1 MDKQVQKKRCHW
13 CNEKNPLYVAYH
25 DHEWGVCVHNDSK
38 LFEML
43 LLESFQAGLSWE
55 CVLNKRDA
63 FRIAFD
69 HFSVGKIAA
78 YDETKLHEL
87 QQNKT
92 IIRNRLKISAAV
104 QNAKIFL
111 QIQNEFGTFNKYIW
125 SFTKGQVIDESS
137 CTRSSLSDSISKD
150 LTKRGMKFVG
160 TTMIYSYLQA
170 IGIIY
175 SHEEGCFLHK
185 KTAALL
191 PRSSFASIGGR

>member
-1 MDKQVQKKRCHW
+1 MDKQVPKTRCHW

-25 DHEWGVCVHNDSK
+25 DHEWGVRVHKDSK

-55 CVLNKRDA
+55 CVLNKRSA
-63 FRIAFD
+63 FRQAFD
-69 HFSVGKIAA
+69 NFDAQKIAA
-78 YDETKLHEL
+78 YGEAKLLAL
-87 QQNKT
+87 QQNKG

-104 QNAKIFL
+104 QNAKVFL
-111 QIQNEFGTFNKYIW
+111 QIQKEFGSFNKYIW
-125 SFTKGQVIDESS
+125 GFTKGEIIRETNQ
-137 CTRSSLSDSISKD
+137 TRSTLSDSISKD

-160 TTMIYSYLQA
+160 TTMVYSYLQA

-191 PRSSFASIGGR
+191 PRSSRSSNGGR